1 MSKRWS
7 KRMSKTKR
15 RMQRSTALR
24 SVCCAA
30 LLLAILLSTPAAP
43 AQAAKSTVAWSLCRI
58 DWRDG
63 TREVKRL
70 IRCATRKWHVPGGAT
85 KALAVARCE
94 SGFDPSAY
102 GSGNAGVFQ
111 QAVPWWPGRA
121 KEYGFPGWSVYN
133 GRANVIVS
141 IRMAHRDGWSAWTCA

>member
-1 MSKRWS
+1 MSNPKARGGWLIA
-7 KRMSKTKR
+7 R
-15 RMQRSTALR
+15 R

-30 LLLAILLSTPAAP
+30 LAAAILLSAPAAQ
-43 AQAAKSTVAWSLCRI
+43 AQTARRSTVAWSLCRI

-63 TREVKRL
+63 TLEVKRL
-70 IRCATRKWHVPGGAT
+70 IRCATRKWRVPGGAT

-111 QAVPWWPGRA
+111 QAVPYWPGRA
-121 KEYGFPGWSVYN
+121 KEYGFPDWSVYN
-133 GRANVIVS
+133 GRANIIVS
-141 IRMAHRDGWSAWTCA
+141 IRMAHRDGWGAWTCG

>member
-1 MSKRWS
+1 VSNPKVRGG
-7 KRMSKTKR
+7 
-15 RMQRSTALR
+15 R
-24 SVCCAA
+24 SVARRSICCAA
-30 LLLAILLSTPAAP
+30 LVVALMLSAPAAP
-43 AQAAKSTVAWSLCRI
+43 AQAAARKSTVAWSLCRI

-70 IRCATRKWHVPGGAT
+70 IRCSTRKWRVPGGAT

-111 QAVPWWPGRA
+111 QAVQYWPGRA
-121 KEYGFPGWSVYN
+121 EEYGFPGWSVYK
-133 GRANVIVS
+133 GRANVMVS
-141 IRMAHRDGWSAWTCA
+141 IKMAHRDGWGAWSCA

>member
-1 MSKRWS
+1 MSNRKARPGRS
-7 KRMSKTKR
+7 AAR
-15 RMQRSTALR
+15 RV
-24 SVCCAA
+24 VCCAA
-30 LLLAILLSTPAAP
+30 LVVAILLSAPSAP
-43 AQAAKSTVAWSLCRI
+43 AQAARRSTVAWSLCRI

-70 IRCATRKWHVPGGAT
+70 IRCATRKWRIPGGAT

-111 QAVPWWPGRA
+111 QAVPYWPGRA

-141 IRMAHRDGWSAWTCA
+141 IRMAHRDGWGAWSCA

>member
-1 MSKRWS
+1 MSNPRA
-7 KRMSKTKR
+7 RGGRLVAR
-15 RMQRSTALR
+15 RSLCSAAL
-24 SVCCAA
+24 ALA
-30 LLLAILLSTPAAP
+30 LLLAAPAAP
-43 AQAAKSTVAWSLCRI
+43 ATAAARRSTVAWSLCRI

-63 TREVKRL
+63 TLEVKRL
-70 IRCATRKWHVPGGAT
+70 IRCATRKWRVPGGAP

-94 SGFDPSAY
+94 SGFDPGAY

-111 QAVPWWPGRA
+111 QAVPYWSGRA

-141 IRMAHRDGWSAWTCA
+141 IRMAHRSGWDAWTCG